1 MRTIAK
7 KKTIRGPLWQWP
19 NGQIVDKFLLAKQ
32 CSFQW
37 QRYGPVYRI
46 WAFATPEIVITSS
59 EDIKSFYSDGHRHQK
74 AESSNAGWLFRQVL
88 GRCVGLINGE
98 DWRHLRSHLENPL
111 SYRATMARRERVFQ
125 QARDYIQNDFPRYA
139 NDDYIS
145 SSSPRHLVVNP
156 VTALQWFPFFHMAEV
171 FYGSLSTSE
180 RAELQR
186 IGQLRVE
193 IFREVVQGG
202 VVNRF
207 GFLSRLLQTSASR
220 LADQFLREWRN
231 FNTRIYRRQ
240 LHSNEDAP
248 IVSLWGAVE
257 GNRLRATEVLH
268 SLDESLFAN
277 LDVTTHVLTWAIV
290 QLAQHSPKQDE
301 LREDIRAHATDSV
314 KYVNS
319 KTTLLHYTFL
329 EALRLRPVGAF
340 SVPESSPEEKVL
352 GGFCIPPNTDVVVDS
367 YAVNVRNPFWGK
379 NNLDFCPRRFEN
391 INPRELRY
399 NLMTFGFGPRQCL
412 GQHDA
417 ERTIKSLVY
426 HLVNEY
432 HFTLRGGQMVAG
444 DLKIDDRNWVA
455 LSDVELELRRADEP
469 RTCPEAQA

>member
-1 MRTIAK
+1 
-7 KKTIRGPLWQWP
+7 
-19 NGQIVDKFLLAKQ
+19 
-32 CSFQW
+32 
-37 QRYGPVYRI
+37 
-46 WAFATPEIVITSS
+46 
-59 EDIKSFYSDGHRHQK
+59 
-74 AESSNAGWLFRQVL
+74 
-88 GRCVGLINGE
+88 
-98 DWRHLRSHLENPL
+98 
-111 SYRATMARRERVFQ
+111 MARRERVFQ

-257 GNRLRATEVLH
+257 DNRLRATEVWKRSRPRVEYSTYPSGPEQVLH

-319 KTTLLHYTFL
+319 KTTILHYTFL
-329 EALRLRPVGAF
+329 EALRLRPVG
-340 SVPESSPEEKVL
+340 
-352 GGFCIPPNTDVVVDS
+352 
-367 YAVNVRNPFWGK
+367 GK
-379 NNLDFCPRRFEN
+379 FPIL
-391 INPRELRY
+391 LS
-399 NLMTFGFGPRQCL
+399 G
-412 GQHDA
+412 
-417 ERTIKSLVY
+417 LV
-426 HLVNEY
+426 
-432 HFTLRGGQMVAG
+432 
-444 DLKIDDRNWVA
+444 
-455 LSDVELELRRADEP
+455 
-469 RTCPEAQA
+469 